1 MKTKRG
7 ILGLFLALC
16 VVWSMLPLGAFAA
29 DENAG
34 DEPTHI
40 STAEGLQ
47 DINGNLAGHYVL
59 DGDIDLTDYLDGGSW
74 TPIGTENEPFTGT
87 FDGQDHSITGLSIKN
102 ADFENQGL
110 FGYVGSGGTVE
121 NLTVSGTVSVSV
133 DSGDSVSVGG
143 VVGQNNGGT
152 VTNCHNTV
160 AVSGSG
166 NIYGN
171 TYVGGVVGYNS
182 KGTVTNCSNTG
193 TVSVSGNGNIY
204 DHIYVGGVVGYNSK
218 GTVTNCSNTSMVSSN
233 DSVSGFYSDNI
244 YVGGVI
250 GINLGGTVE
259 NCYNTGTISSDNSAA
274 DIGGVV
280 GYLAE
285 DKYIKG
291 TVENCYNAGTVNG
304 SACNVGGVVGYIN
317 GGGTATNCYNTGNV
331 SSESTENHWVGGVVG
346 LNKANNLYENYVIS
360 CYYLKGTADIGIG
373 QQGEGYDATKSLTAE
388 DFAKEDS
395 FPSDWDF
402 ASTWEMSELLGRPIL
417 QSNREGGSGTPDS
430 PYEIPDLATLE
441 RARNLINE
449 DTEGTTYRSASYVL
463 TDDIDMSE
471 EYGEGEGKD
480 SWTPI
485 GSFSNAFTGTFDGQG
500 HSIRGLYIVNTSSPF
515 STHYPG
521 LFGYVG
527 EGTVKNLTISGNVS
541 GAPMDSVGGV
551 VGYNNGGT
559 IENCKFEGSIRG
571 GDYGGTVGGV
581 VGENTNGTVKN
592 CSNTGTVSGTG
603 ASAGGVVGEN
613 SGTVTN
619 CHNNAGTVSGDD
631 NPAGGV
637 VGENSGT
644 VENCS
649 NTGKVSGTGGIQ
661 APAGG
666 VVGENDS
673 GTVKNCSN
681 TGTVSGTGEGG
692 SAGGVV
698 GWNIAGTVTNC
709 SNTGEINGTGVPA
722 GGVVGKNNSSTV
734 ENCSNTGTVSG
745 SNNAG
750 GVVGENRERHRRK
763 LLQYRQGQRRGL
775 CRWCGRRE

>member
-16 VVWSMLPLGAFAA
+16 VVWSMLPLGAFAE

-40 STAEGLQ
+40 STAEDLRA
-47 DINGNLAGHYVL
+47 INGNLDGDYVL
-59 DGDIDLTDYLDGGSW
+59 DGDIDLTDYLGGGSW
-74 TPIGTENEPFTGT
+74 TPIGTENVPFTGT
-87 FDGQDHSITGLSIKN
+87 FDGNGHSITGLYIN
-102 ADFENQGL
+102 ASDSNYQGL
-110 FGYVGSGGTVE
+110 FGYVGPDGTVK
-121 NLTVSGTVSVSV
+121 NLTVSGSVSG
-133 DSGDSVSVGG
+133 SSYIGG
-143 VVGQNNGGT
+143 VVGRNNGGT
-152 VTNCHNTV
+152 IENCHNTV

-166 NIYGN
+166 
-171 TYVGGVVGYNS
+171 YVGGVV
-182 KGTVTNCSNTG
+182 
-193 TVSVSGNGNIY
+193 
-204 DHIYVGGVVGYNSK
+204 
-218 GTVTNCSNTSMVSSN
+218 
-233 DSVSGFYSDNI
+233 
-244 YVGGVI
+244 

-259 NCYNTGTISSDNSAA
+259 NCYNTGTVSSENSNA

-291 TVENCYNAGTVNG
+291 IVKNCYNAGTVNG
-304 SACNVGGVVGYIN
+304 SARNVGGVVGYIN